1 MSIKELNGVKMIN
14 SWSFPRTKDFKYYD
28 HSVTKLPGIDETP
41 KLKLN
46 KNEFRCGE
54 FVKSSDEEIILFAGC
69 SVTFGIGLYE
79 DEIWTNILASLIGKN
94 KNYTYNISRPGW
106 SVFDI
111 IFNVFLYLN
120 NFKKPSEIYLL
131 LPDEGRL
138 SGYSVV
144 ENVNGHFVL
153 LPNHK
158 KEDLDLVEEIISAN
172 AFHVENYIFML
183 EEYCRIQDI
192 KLFISTYNENNST
205 NKQHDIL
212 NNYYPYNG
220 DSEKRF
226 LKKYQEENSTSDF
239 IFFARDK
246 KHQGI
251 GYHSYWADM
260 FYKIRQESL

>member
-1 MSIKELNGVKMIN
+1 M
-14 SWSFPRTKDFKYYD
+14 
-28 HSVTKLPGIDETP
+28 
-41 KLKLN
+41 
-46 KNEFRCGE
+46 
-54 FVKSSDEEIILFAGC
+54 
-69 SVTFGIGLYE
+69 
-79 DEIWTNILASLIGKN
+79 
-94 KNYTYNISRPGW
+94 
-106 SVFDI
+106 
-111 IFNVFLYLN
+111 
-120 NFKKPSEIYLL
+120 L

-172 AFHVENYIFML
+172 AFHVENYLFML

-226 LKKYQEENSTSDF
+226 LKKYQEETVHQILYFLPETRSTKELVTIPTGQICF
-239 IFFARDK
+239 IKYDR
-246 KHQGI
+246 
-251 GYHSYWADM
+251 
-260 FYKIRQESL
+260 SLYEYRR